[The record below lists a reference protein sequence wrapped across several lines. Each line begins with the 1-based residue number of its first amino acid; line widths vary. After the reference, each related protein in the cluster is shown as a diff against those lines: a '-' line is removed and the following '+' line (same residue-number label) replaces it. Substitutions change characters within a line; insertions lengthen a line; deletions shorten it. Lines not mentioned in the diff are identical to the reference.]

1 MSVRRTG
8 LCYNW
13 SMSET
18 TTKSGKRP
26 SKGFTLGRQSFAKI
40 SEVEGIRMSAT
51 MAAEF
56 REFDRKG
63 LSPEERRKIIAAKYG
78 KNR

>member
-1 MSVRRTG
+1 MP
-8 LCYNW
+8 
-13 SMSET
+13 
-18 TTKSGKRP
+18 KS
-26 SKGFTLGRQSFAKI
+26 FTLGRKGFAKI

>member
-1 MSVRRTG
+1 MSKTV
-8 LCYNW
+8 
-13 SMSET
+13 S
-18 TTKSGKRP
+18 KSGKRA
-26 SKGFTLGRQSFAKI
+26 SKSFTLGRQGFAKI

>member
-1 MSVRRTG
+1 MSKTI
-8 LCYNW
+8 
-13 SMSET
+13 S
-18 TTKSGKRP
+18 KSGKRA
-26 SKGFTLGRQSFAKI
+26 SKSFTLGRQGFAKI
-40 SEVEGIRMSAT
+40 SEVEGIRMSPT

-63 LSPEERRKIIAAKYG
+63 LSPEERRRIIAAKYG

>member
-1 MSVRRTG
+1 MSKTI
-8 LCYNW
+8 
-13 SMSET
+13 S
-18 TTKSGKRP
+18 KSGKRTAK
-26 SKGFTLGRQSFAKI
+26 SFTLGRQGFAKI
-40 SEVEGIRMSAT
+40 SEVEGIRMSPT

-56 REFDRKG
+56 HEFDRKG